1 MYQVMED
8 IAKDTV
14 IPNVHGLGS
23 VSLTA
28 SYHNNESKLKKY
40 NLQKICPQDTYGIMI
55 MHHFL
60 NKSSNYHHY

>member
-40 NLQKICPQDTYGIMI
+40 NLQKYVHKTHME
-55 MHHFL
+55 L
-60 NKSSNYHHY
+60 